1 VGLAAGAGAVLLGR
15 DLWLRGGAAGFSDLV
30 YYAVVGSAGVPA
42 LQAQWAL
49 YERADRLALLPL
61 PIAPDAHFADAVRIT
76 LARTCPLALV
86 LVGLAV
92 GSLAGGA
99 PPARA
104 AAAVLQVVLS
114 LAAAVLAG
122 IGIASIAG
130 RTAMRTDH
138 AAWQRLRE
146 TLAGGWAAPEH
157 APFFWAPGLAV
168 GLAAVTAS
176 GVRQGAAPAAIA
188 LGACLALAVAGR
200 PAFRQALFQVAPLAH
215 EHARSLYGGERPP
228 PLSPLGLS
236 IGHLLPARARP
247 FFVRDAIQ
255 LARISR
261 GRGVLAALGIAAIA
275 IAALRTDAAPW
286 VTSVAAGLVGL
297 MATGAL
303 RVARPDAS
311 PPWMERALPAPV
323 SAMFLGRAG
332 ATALLPGAIGIAAAL
347 ALVLGGASG
356 ARLAFVAAL
365 AIPLALVAAGLARIR
380 AAGATWA
387 FGAVVATAAVA
398 GGMVP

>member
-1 VGLAAGAGAVLLGR
+1 MLLGR
-15 DLWLRGGAAGFSDLV
+15 DLWLRGGAASFSDLL
-30 YYAVVGSAGVPA
+30 YYAVVGTAGVPA

-49 YERADRLALLPL
+49 YERADRLALLPM
-61 PIAPDAHFADAVRIT
+61 PIAPDAHFADAVQIT

-86 LVGLAV
+86 LVGLAA

-99 PPARA
+99 PPTLA
-104 AAAVLQVVLS
+104 AAAIVQVVLS
-114 LAAAVLAG
+114 LAATVLAG
-122 IGIASIAG
+122 MGIAALAG
-130 RTAMRTDH
+130 RTAMRSEH

-168 GLAAVTAS
+168 GLAAITTA
-176 GVRQGAAPAAIA
+176 GVRQGAVPAAIA
-188 LGACLALAVAGR
+188 LAACLALALAGR

-228 PLSPLGLS
+228 PLSPIGLS
-236 IGHLLPARARP
+236 IGRLLPARARP

-261 GRGVLAALGIAAIA
+261 GKGVLASLGIAALA

-286 VTSVAAGLVGL
+286 VTSLAAGLVGL
-297 MATGAL
+297 MAMGAL

-311 PPWMERALPAPV
+311 PPWMERALPAPAG
-323 SAMFLGRAG
+323 AMFLGRAG
-332 ATALLPGAIGIAAAL
+332 ATALLPGAIGIGAAL
-347 ALVLGGASG
+347 ALSLGGASG
-356 ARLAFVAAL
+356 ARLAFVA
-365 AIPLALVAAGLARIR
+365 LVAAPLAVVATGLARIR
-380 AAGATWA
+380 AASATWT
-387 FGAVVATAAVA
+387 FGAVVAAAAMA